1 MVTIGGC
8 QEVPLASADAV
19 ESAAMPIS
27 TPDALWSSPAARR
40 LRPVAVDIEGLAR
53 RSGGEAVLDGID
65 LAIPAGARVLVAGV
79 NPDAPSLLLRI
90 MAGLA
95 RADRG
100 RAIVAG
106 LVREASIPEGWAR
119 RIGFVGSDPGIP
131 LWMTP
136 AESLELAAR
145 LAGMD
150 GSQRQR
156 QIETSLQAFQ
166 LGAIRDRP
174 LRHAGRLIAERTALA
189 AALLPDPEVLLL
201 DEPLRAHA
209 PPDRLRLLRIPGER
223 RTVLIA
229 SRYPAQEG
237 GIVDRVVLIRDGR
250 IALHAPIDQLDE
262 QRLPLSLR
270 GLTALADLAV
280 VGQPPPEADE

>member
-1 MVTIGGC
+1 MH
-8 QEVPLASADAV
+8 L
-19 ESAAMPIS
+19 S
-27 TPDALWSSPAARR
+27 TPDALWSSPAAHR
-40 LRPVAVDIEGLAR
+40 LRPVAIEIEGLAR
-53 RSGGEAVLDGID
+53 AIGGEAVLDGLD
-65 LAIPAGARVLVAGV
+65 LAISAGARVLVAGV
-79 NPDAPSLLLRI
+79 HPGAASLLLRI

-95 RADRG
+95 RPDRG
-100 RAIVAG
+100 SVLVAG
-106 LVREASIPEGWAR
+106 LQRSSAVPEGWAR

-145 LAGMD
+145 LAGID
-150 GSQRQR
+150 GPQRER
-156 QIETSLQAFQ
+156 LIEAALQGFQ

-174 LRHAGRLIAERTALA
+174 LRHAGRVIAERTALA

-229 SRYPAQEG
+229 SQYPAQEG

-250 IALHAPIDQLDE
+250 VALHAPITELGA
-262 QRLPLSLR
+262 QRLPLALR
-270 GLTALADLAV
+270 GLTALADL
-280 VGQPPPEADE
+280 GTIGGRSPDEEPA

>member
-1 MVTIGGC
+1 
-8 QEVPLASADAV
+8 
-19 ESAAMPIS
+19 MPTS
-27 TPDALWSSPAARR
+27 TPDALWSSPAALR
-40 LRPVAVDIEGLAR
+40 LRPVAIEISGLAR
-53 RSGGEAVLDGID
+53 TVGGEALLEGVD
-65 LAIPAGARVLVAGV
+65 LAIAAGARVLVAGLDP
-79 NPDAPSLLLRI
+79 NAPSLLLRI

-95 RADRG
+95 RRDRG
-100 RAIVAG
+100 TVVLAG
-106 LVREASIPEGWAR
+106 LVREASVPEGWAR

-145 LAGMD
+145 LAGID
-150 GSQRQR
+150 GPQRQR
-156 QIETSLQAFQ
+156 LIDTALQNFQ

-174 LRHAGRLIAERTALA
+174 LRHAGRNIAERTALA

-201 DEPLRAHA
+201 DEPLRAHP

-223 RTVLIA
+223 RTVMIA
-229 SRYPAQEG
+229 SRFPAQEG

-250 IALHAPIDQLDE
+250 VALHAPIEELDA

-270 GLTALADLAV
+270 GMTALADLGL
-280 VGQPPPEADE
+280 VGQQP

>member
-1 MVTIGGC
+1 
-8 QEVPLASADAV
+8 
-19 ESAAMPIS
+19 MPIS

-40 LRPVAVDIEGLAR
+40 LRPVAIEIAGVGR
-53 RSGGEAVLDGID
+53 RIGAESVLDGVD
-65 LAIPAGARVLVAGV
+65 LAIPAGARVLMAGI
-79 NPDAPSLLLRI
+79 NPEGPSLLLRI

-100 RAIVAG
+100 TVLVAG
-106 LVREASIPEGWAR
+106 LLREAAIPEGWAR
-119 RIGFVGSDPGIP
+119 RVGFVGSDPGIP

-136 AESLELAAR
+136 AESLGLAAR
-145 LAGMD
+145 LAGID
-150 GSQRQR
+150 GTQKDRL
-156 QIETSLQAFQ
+156 IEDALLRFQ

-174 LRHAGRLIAERTALA
+174 LRHAGRVIAERTALA

-201 DEPLRAHA
+201 DEPLRAHP

-237 GIVDRVVLIRDGR
+237 GVVDRVVLIRDGR
-250 IALHAPIDQLDE
+250 VALHAPIEELDA

-270 GLTALADLAV
+270 GMTALADLVAAGGV
-280 VGQPPPEADE
+280 DPDRLGSEEEDR

>member
-1 MVTIGGC
+1 
-8 QEVPLASADAV
+8 
-19 ESAAMPIS
+19 MPTS
-27 TPDALWSSPAARR
+27 TPDALWSSPAAGR
-40 LRPVAVDIEGLAR
+40 LRPVAVEVNDLAR
-53 RSGGEAVLDGID
+53 RVGKRPILDGIE
-65 LAIPAGARVLVAGV
+65 LAVPVGARVLLAGV
-79 NPDAPSLLLRI
+79 DPEAPSLLLRI

-100 RAIVAG
+100 TVTLAG
-106 LVREASIPEGWAR
+106 LQRETAIPEGWVR

-131 LWMTP
+131 GWMTA
-136 AESLELAAR
+136 AESLDLAAR
-145 LAGMD
+145 LSGID
-150 GSQRQR
+150 GAERQR
-156 QIETSLQAFQ
+156 KIEEFLQAFR

-174 LRHAGRLIAERTALA
+174 LQHAGRIILERTALA

-229 SRYPAQEG
+229 SRYPAQQG
-237 GIVDRVVLIRDGR
+237 GVVDRVVLIRDGR
-250 IALHAPIDQLDE
+250 VALHAPIGELDA

-270 GLTALADLAV
+270 GLTALADLV
-280 VGQPPPEADE
+280 P

>member
-1 MVTIGGC
+1 
-8 QEVPLASADAV
+8 
-19 ESAAMPIS
+19 
-27 TPDALWSSPAARR
+27 
-40 LRPVAVDIEGLAR
+40 
-53 RSGGEAVLDGID
+53 VLDGVD
-65 LAIPAGARVLVAGV
+65 LAIPAGARVLLSGIDPA
-79 NPDAPSLLLRI
+79 APSLLLRI

-95 RADRG
+95 RPDRG
-100 RAIVAG
+100 SVLVAG
-106 LVREASIPEGWAR
+106 LQRRSAVPEGWAR

-136 AESLELAAR
+136 AESLALAAR
-145 LAGMD
+145 LAGID
-150 GSQRQR
+150 GPQRDR
-156 QIETSLQAFQ
+156 LIDTALQGFQ

-174 LRHAGRLIAERTALA
+174 LRHAGRVIAERTALA

-209 PPDRLRLLRIPGER
+209 PPDRLRLLRFPGDR

-237 GIVDRVVLIRDGR
+237 GIVDRIVLIREGQV
-250 IALHAPIDQLDE
+250 ALHAPIEELDA

-270 GLTALADLAV
+270 GMSALAELATAEGAATV
-280 VGQPPPEADE
+280 EASDEGST

>member
-1 MVTIGGC
+1 
-8 QEVPLASADAV
+8 
-19 ESAAMPIS
+19 MPIS
-27 TPDALWSSPAARR
+27 TPDALWSSPVARR
-40 LRPVAVDIEGLAR
+40 LRPVAVEVSGLVR
-53 RSGGEAVLDGID
+53 RVGGQTLLDGFD
-65 LAIPAGARVLVAGV
+65 LAIPAGARVLVASV
-79 NPDAPSLLLRI
+79 EPEAASLLLRI
-90 MAGLA
+90 MAGVA
-95 RADRG
+95 HPDRG
-100 RAIVAG
+100 SVLLAG

-119 RIGFVGSDPGIP
+119 RVGYVGSDPGIP

-150 GSQRQR
+150 GPQRER
-156 QIETSLQAFQ
+156 QIEESLQRFQ

-174 LRHAGRLIAERTALA
+174 LRHAGRVIAERTALA

-209 PPDRLRLLRIPGER
+209 PPDRLRLLRIRGER

-250 IALHAPIDQLDE
+250 MALHAPISELDS

-270 GLTALADLAV
+270 GLTALADLTL
-280 VGQPPPEADE
+280 VGHAPEPPA

>member
-1 MVTIGGC
+1 
-8 QEVPLASADAV
+8 
-19 ESAAMPIS
+19 MPIS

-40 LRPVAVDIEGLAR
+40 LRPVAIEISGLAR
-53 RSGGEAVLDGID
+53 TVGGEALLDGVD
-65 LAIPAGARVLVAGV
+65 LAISAGARVLVAGLDP
-79 NPDAPSLLLRI
+79 NAPSLLLRI

-100 RAIVAG
+100 TVVLAG
-106 LVREASIPEGWAR
+106 LLREASIPEGWAR
-119 RIGFVGSDPGIP
+119 RIGFVGADPGIP

-136 AESLELAAR
+136 AESLDLAAR
-145 LAGMD
+145 LAGID
-150 GSQRQR
+150 GPQRQR
-156 QIETSLQAFQ
+156 LIDTSLQNFQ

-174 LRHAGRLIAERTALA
+174 LRHAGRNIAERTALA

-201 DEPLRAHA
+201 DEPLRAHP
-209 PPDRLRLLRIPGER
+209 PPDRLRLLRIPGEH

-229 SRYPAQEG
+229 SRFPAQEG

-250 IALHAPIDQLDE
+250 VALHAPIEELDA

-270 GLTALADLAV
+270 GMTALADLGL
-280 VGQPPPEADE
+280 VGQQ

>member
-1 MVTIGGC
+1 
-8 QEVPLASADAV
+8 
-19 ESAAMPIS
+19 MPIS

-40 LRPVAVDIEGLAR
+40 LRPVAIEVSGLAR
-53 RSGGEAVLDGID
+53 TVVGEALLDGVD
-65 LAIPAGARVLVAGV
+65 LAIAAGARVLVAGLDP
-79 NPDAPSLLLRI
+79 NAPSLLLRI

-95 RADRG
+95 HADRG
-100 RAIVAG
+100 TVVLAG
-106 LVREASIPEGWAR
+106 LVREMSVPEGWAR
-119 RIGFVGSDPGIP
+119 RIGFVGADPGIP

-136 AESLELAAR
+136 AESLDLAAR
-145 LAGMD
+145 LAGID
-150 GSQRQR
+150 GPQRQR
-156 QIETSLQAFQ
+156 LIDTSLQNFQ

-174 LRHAGRLIAERTALA
+174 LRHAGRNIAERTALA

-201 DEPLRAHA
+201 DEPLRAHP

-229 SRYPAQEG
+229 SRFPAQEG

-250 IALHAPIDQLDE
+250 VALHAPIEELDA

-270 GLTALADLAV
+270 GMTALADLGL
-280 VGQPPPEADE
+280 VGQQ

>member
-1 MVTIGGC
+1 
-8 QEVPLASADAV
+8 
-19 ESAAMPIS
+19 MPIS

-40 LRPVAVDIEGLAR
+40 LRPVAVEVEGLVR
-53 RSGGEAVLDGID
+53 KVGGQALLDGFD
-65 LAIPAGARVLVAGV
+65 LAIPAGARVLLAGIE
-79 NPDAPSLLLRI
+79 PEAPSLLLRI
-90 MAGLA
+90 MAGVA

-100 RAIVAG
+100 TVLVAG

-119 RIGFVGSDPGIP
+119 RVGFVGSDPGIP

-145 LAGMD
+145 LSGMD
-150 GSQRQR
+150 GPQRER
-156 QIETSLQAFQ
+156 LIEESLQRFQ

-174 LRHAGRLIAERTALA
+174 LRHAGRVVAERTALA

-201 DEPLRAHA
+201 DEPLRAHS

-223 RTVLIA
+223 RTILIA

-237 GIVDRVVLIRDGR
+237 GVVDRVVLIRDGR
-250 IALHAPIDQLDE
+250 MALHAPISELDA

-270 GLTALADLAV
+270 GMTALADLTN
-280 VGQPPPEADE
+280 VGEATEVQP

>member
-1 MVTIGGC
+1 
-8 QEVPLASADAV
+8 
-19 ESAAMPIS
+19 MPIS

-40 LRPVAVDIEGLAR
+40 LRPVAIEITGLAR
-53 RSGGEAVLDGID
+53 TLGGEPLLDGVD
-65 LAIPAGARVLVAGV
+65 LAIPAGARVLMAGL
-79 NPDAPSLLLRI
+79 NPSAPSLLLRI

-100 RAIVAG
+100 TVVLAG
-106 LVREASIPEGWAR
+106 LMREASTPEGWAR

-145 LAGMD
+145 LAGID
-150 GSQRQR
+150 GPQRQR
-156 QIETSLQAFQ
+156 LIDTSLQSFQ

-174 LRHAGRLIAERTALA
+174 LRHAGRNIAERTALA

-201 DEPLRAHA
+201 DEPLRAHP

-229 SRYPAQEG
+229 SRFPAQEG
-237 GIVDRVVLIRDGR
+237 GIVDRVILIRDGR
-250 IALHAPIDQLDE
+250 VALHAPIEELDA

-270 GLTALADLAV
+270 GMTALADLGL
-280 VGQPPPEADE
+280 VGQE